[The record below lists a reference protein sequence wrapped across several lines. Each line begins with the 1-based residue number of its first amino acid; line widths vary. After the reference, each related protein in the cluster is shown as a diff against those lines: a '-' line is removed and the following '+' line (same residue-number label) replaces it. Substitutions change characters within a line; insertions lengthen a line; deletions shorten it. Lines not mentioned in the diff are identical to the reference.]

1 MSTTVIYAG
10 QSNKWDTAE
19 DAKPVVE
26 TIKSTK
32 ELKCLNLEAN
42 TLGVEAAKIIGDALS
57 FHPEFEIAH
66 WKDLFTGRLKT
77 EIPEALK
84 HLFSGIVR
92 AKARL
97 KALDLSDNA
106 LGPIGVEGMV
116 DFLKSES
123 CYSLQFMQELRLNN
137 NGLGIKGGTMLAEAL
152 IELSK
157 KAEAAGTPLKLK
169 VFIAG
174 RNRLE
179 NPGAKIFSKFFSLV
193 KSLEEIAMPQNGIFH
208 AGITALAESFS
219 LNPNLKIINL
229 NDNTFTLKGAN
240 AMAKELP
247 KMKNLEVINLG
258 DCLLKTKGAIAIA
271 EALSNLTLLKEV
283 YMDSNEIQPDGGIAI
298 VEAIAN
304 NPNISHLMLDG
315 NCFGEEGAEEIVN
328 MLKDFNK
335 EDILGSLD
343 DIEEPDDEEDDENEH
358 REEVSDDED
367 EEDEV
372 DVEEIEGP
380 QIGISPLKR
389 DSTKDLVKPVK
400 CTPAE
405 FLEAPSAGRLLGL
418 SGGILSTF
426 LQEAKKRAENP
437 NRDVDFGDAHSPE
450 ALIEEYIRLFVSV
463 ATFSTCNIKSVVDIV
478 EELTRGLMKEALK
491 VAQDNGLS
499 SVVTNCILV
508 HFGLVKSESKAF
520 KITWDLRGCMVALTK
535 QIPKPYFP
543 HETKSTLQFFFSRPN
558 LPVDKFD
565 KEKQE
570 LLVALFRS

>member
-1 MSTTVIYAG
+1 MEITSIFSLETT
-10 QSNKWDTAE
+10 
-19 DAKPVVE
+19 KPVVE

-42 TLGVEAAKIIGDALS
+42 TLGVEAAKVIGDALS

-123 CYSLQFMQELRLNN
+123 CYSLQELRLNN

-179 NPGAKIFSKFFSLV
+179 NPGAKNIFKIFFSC
-193 KSLEEIAMPQNGIFH
+193 KKFGRDRH
-208 AGITALAESFS
+208 APEWNFS
-219 LNPNLKIINL
+219 CG
-229 NDNTFTLKGAN
+229 TFTLKGAN

-405 FLEAPSAGRLLGL
+405 FLETPSAGRLLGL
-418 SGGILSTF
+418 SGGILSSF

-543 HETKSTLQFFFSRPN
+543 HETKSTLQFFFSR
-558 LPVDKFD
+558 FM
-565 KEKQE
+565 
-570 LLVALFRS
+570 